1 MNWIGLLIIFV
12 FNTSFPHLSPGCGL
26 QVDKRTHLSLHNH
39 TDCQETDGNTIVED
53 HFFLTGHV
61 TVKTQIKNGGTL
73 GFLFVK
79 AVWSLWELNQL
90 QPAKEK
96 KKNLS
101 HKKNVVSF
109 HHFKI
114 NEPKE
119 YYLQNKTNFTS
130 KSNFLNKLHL
140 VYHDPPTF
148 IWDKSASSKVP
159 ASSESEVTIMLR
171 HTHLEFT
178 VYKST
183 YLSSWLGSSDII
195 WFRCY
200 TYTY

>member
-1 MNWIGLLIIFV
+1 M
-12 FNTSFPHLSPGCGL
+12 
-26 QVDKRTHLSLHNH
+26 DKRTHLSLHNH

-96 KKNLS
+96 KKRTCHIRLL
-101 HKKNVVSF
+101 F
-109 HHFKI
+109 HSI
-114 NEPKE
+114 ILNDEPKE
-119 YYLQNKTNFTS
+119 YYLQNKTMFTS

-148 IWDKSASSKVP
+148 MRDKSAGSKVP

-183 YLSSWLGSSDII
+183 YLSSWLDSSDII

>member
-1 MNWIGLLIIFV
+1 MRTLQESRDINAINVLYYPKSVSLLQLWAQLGTWTLCITTLAILYCLQKHKRQRCHLISSVCMNWIGLLIIFV
-12 FNTSFPHLSPGCGL
+12 FNSFPHLSPGCGL

-101 HKKNVVSF
+101 HKTVVSF
-109 HHFKI
+109 HHFKWWTKGI
-114 NEPKE
+114 LPAKQKKIS
-119 YYLQNKTNFTS
+119 LQN
-130 KSNFLNKLHL
+130 L
-140 VYHDPPTF
+140 TF
-148 IWDKSASSKVP
+148 
-159 ASSESEVTIMLR
+159 
-171 HTHLEFT
+171 
-178 VYKST
+178 
-183 YLSSWLGSSDII
+183 
-195 WFRCY
+195 
-200 TYTY
+200 